1 MAAQG
6 GVQGH
11 ASNVGALILPL
22 EMPAAMSFTTSST
35 TDRVRAGAAAVIVQV
50 AFGYA
55 LIAGFAVNFPKIM
68 PEAMMLFA
76 ASPPPPPPAIKPVV
90 PPRKA
95 LFRPQGAASPPNLRA
110 IATPVVAP
118 VPVVAVPLPPNM
130 VVTPQADEGR
140 AVASGAAPVA
150 GPGTGSGGQGD
161 GSGSG
166 GVGDGDGGG
175 GAPLR
180 KTGGRITGR
189 DYPRGPYEAGI
200 GGTLFVRYTVGVR
213 GRVTDCAVTRSSG
226 NAELDAATCRL
237 IAERFRF
244 KPRRNSA
251 GKPVPAVIVE
261 DHSWVV
267 DRPEP
272 VELDTE

>member
-1 MAAQG
+1 
-6 GVQGH
+6 
-11 ASNVGALILPL
+11 
-22 EMPAAMSFTTSST
+22 MSFTTSPT
-35 TDRVRAGAAAVIVQV
+35 PDRVRAGAAAVIVQV

-55 LIAGFAVNFPKIM
+55 LIAGFAVNFPKIV
-68 PEAMMLFA
+68 PEAMMLIA
-76 ASPPPPPPAIKPVV
+76 ALPPPPLPAVKPVV

-118 VPVVAVPLPPNM
+118 VPVIVVPLPPIV
-130 VVTPQADEGR
+130 VVTQKADEGR

-150 GPGTGSGGQGD
+150 GPGMGSGGQGD

-166 GVGDGDGGG
+166 GAGDGDGDGDGGG

-226 NAELDAATCRL
+226 NAVLDTATCRL
-237 IAERFRF
+237 ITERFRF

-251 GKPVPAVIVE
+251 GKPVPSVIVE

-267 DRPEP
+267 DRPES
-272 VELDTE
+272 VEADPE